1 MSANENDPIY
11 TTRKAPPA
19 GTASACIGVVYLAGA
34 KILKTV
40 RHAQA

>member
-1 MSANENDPIY
+1 MIPYI
-11 TTRKAPPA
+11 RPGKHPRQVLLLRV
-19 GTASACIGVVYLAGA
+19 IGVVYLAGA